1 MTDVKWKIENTESL
15 MLKNF
20 TISPNEGELK
30 IKEVTKLNIMFE
42 AKEEKKIEDKIIF
55 IVSSFQNE
63 LIKSQKE
70 Y

>member
-1 MTDVKWKIENTESL
+1 